1 RTGVAFLS
9 WPERTRQ
16 LRRQVLSSVPF
27 WTSPGRSPSL
37 RSGLRTTAIRRFGNC
52 SVWPGDWGGLT
63 QTTDSLRCSLLLSVT
78 TPQPVLFAAHSIRQP
93 PVELLAVAFRR
104 EGNSLIGSISVA
116 GWSLYCAEAESFGV
130 KLPSSS
136 LSFWR

>member
-1 RTGVAFLS
+1 MTLGRLVRFPVA
-9 WPERTRQ
+9 
-16 LRRQVLSSVPF
+16 SVGYSCLG
-27 WTSPGRSPSL
+27 TLGMRLAVSAGSAR
-37 RSGLRTTAIRRFGNC
+37 IR
-52 SVWPGDWGGLT
+52 
-63 QTTDSLRCSLLLSVT
+63 LLLSVT

-104 EGNSLIGSISVA
+104 EGNSLIGSISLA